1 MQSVGGSRWRVT
13 SPEPCPRF
21 HAQLYAD
28 LSFAAVSWCVTCH
41 RILPFP
47 PPFSSCG
54 GDRRAVGSVHL
65 PGNPEGLV
73 PGEIAKDVAVG
84 FCGSS
89 PNMFSGRKRL
99 YPKGGTNVGIRC
111 IASTRNSSHSTFI
124 PYRIM
129 PACSS
134 ERVLTTR
141 SLIIYGNFWWVTF
154 AEQKVG
160 TFSRAPKHILG
171 KR

>member
-1 MQSVGGSRWRVT
+1 MT

-28 LSFAAVSWCVTCH
+28 LSFAAASRCVTYH

-73 PGEIAKDVAVG
+73 RGEIAKDGAVG
-84 FCGSS
+84 FSGNS
-89 PNMFSGRKRL
+89 PNMLSGRKQL
-99 YPKGGTNVGIRC
+99 
-111 IASTRNSSHSTFI
+111 
-124 PYRIM
+124 
-129 PACSS
+129 
-134 ERVLTTR
+134 
-141 SLIIYGNFWWVTF
+141 
-154 AEQKVG
+154 
-160 TFSRAPKHILG
+160 
-171 KR
+171 